1 MTTRTR
7 KVAAL
12 LSCGALALA
21 IAAQYY
27 FARKRGAYHLL
38 TQAEG
43 AKMLFLE
50 GTFATAVS
58 NSVLEHIPQVP
69 PVLEEVAQVLRSPEQ
84 AEGQPGG
91 VFYFCVPGPNFLP
104 FLSGGRALDRVGL
117 HSLCEAY
124 HRFFN
129 RISRH
134 HHCDGAVV
142 WERRLEAAGLQLV
155 RWWPCFSRRALTAL
169 EWGHYLGLPS
179 LVCKKLSGRWV
190 LWPSRANPNLWLTER
205 LVRPVYEESLP
216 CEGAYLFFVA
226 RKPGCRKGT
235 ADA

>member
-1 MTTRTR
+1 MTARTR
-7 KVAAL
+7 KVATL

-21 IAAQYY
+21 IAAQDY

-38 TQAEG
+38 TQAER
-43 AKMLFLE
+43 AKMHFLE

-58 NSVLEHIPQVP
+58 NSVREHIPRVQ
-69 PVLEEVAQVLRSPEQ
+69 PVLEEVARVLRSPEQ

-104 FLSGGRALDRVGL
+104 
-117 HSLCEAY
+117 SL
-124 HRFFN
+124 
-129 RISRH
+129 
-134 HHCDGAVV
+134 
-142 WERRLEAAGLQLV
+142 
-155 RWWPCFSRRALTAL
+155 
-169 EWGHYLGLPS
+169 
-179 LVCKKLSGRWV
+179 
-190 LWPSRANPNLWLTER
+190 
-205 LVRPVYEESLP
+205 